1 MPAASKQPDPVF
13 AGQPAE
19 EPRSHELRKE
29 LGLRDLLPMQIL
41 LVVGVT
47 WPGTA
52 AREGPTHVIFWLLGV
67 MLFFLPVAGVVQ
79 YCTRIWPF
87 EGGVYQWTKNVLGPF
102 CGFFSA
108 WNFGLWGL
116 LIASSLGLSTA
127 TSLSYA
133 LGPSA
138 AWMAE
143 SGTFIGS
150 LNFAL
155 FAFILL
161 VNIPGLGLGR
171 WVAHFGTAVTL
182 LVTALLIAL
191 LFFHPTATPAH
202 PHIAPQPP
210 FSLAFP
216 AITLVSL
223 NLFSKLAF
231 NGLTGLE
238 QVAVFA
244 GETRNAER
252 AILRSAWIAAPLIAL
267 IYILMTGSMLTYT
280 AAGKIDLVGPIPQV
294 LAAGFGSRAATLN
307 GVDFGAVLGRGAILA
322 LALATIAQYA
332 VIIAET
338 SRLPLVAAWDHLLPG
353 WFTKLHPRF
362 RTPTR
367 SLTVIATLAVIVGL
381 LASAGAGAQEAFQ
394 VIATAANLCYA
405 VNYLLMF
412 AVPVAAGARF
422 GARPGILLCAGCIAG
437 AVVTLL
443 SMIFSLLPVVD
454 VGDAKVFGL
463 KVGLTALA
471 LNLVGV
477 ALYWRAARKSR

>member
-1 MPAASKQPDPVF
+1 MSSTSERSELAPLRQS
-13 AGQPAE
+13 AE
-19 EPRSHELRKE
+19 DLRSRQLRKE
-29 LGLRDLLPMQIL
+29 LGLRDLIPMQIL
-41 LVVGVT
+41 LVVGLT

-52 AREGPTHVIFWLLGV
+52 AREGSTHVAFWLLGV
-67 MLFFLPVAGVVQ
+67 VLFFLPVAGVVQ
-79 YCTRIWPF
+79 YCTRIWPL
-87 EGGVYQWTKNVLGPF
+87 EGGVYQWTKNALGPF

-108 WNFGLWGL
+108 WNFGLWGV

-133 LGPSA
+133 LGPTA

-143 SGTFIGS
+143 SGTFIGAM
-150 LNFAL
+150 NVAL

-202 PHIAPQPP
+202 PHISPQPA

-216 AITLVSL
+216 AVTLVSL
-223 NLFSKLAF
+223 NLFSKLTF

-244 GETRNAER
+244 GETRHAER
-252 AILRSAWIAAPLIAL
+252 TILRSAWIAAPLIAL

-280 AAGKIDLVGPIPQV
+280 SAGKIDLVGPIPQV
-294 LAAGFGSRAATLN
+294 LAAGFGSGGAARA
-307 GVDFGAVLGRGAILA
+307 GVDFGALLGRGAILA
-322 LALATIAQYA
+322 LALATIAQFA
-332 VIIAET
+332 VIVAEM

-353 WFTKLHPRF
+353 WFTTLHPRF

-367 SLTVIATLAVIVGL
+367 SLIVISTLAVLVGL

-394 VIATAANLCYA
+394 VIVTAANLCYA

-412 AVPVAAGARF
+412 AVPLAAGARF
-422 GARPGILLCAGCIAG
+422 GTRPGILLCAGCLAG
-437 AVVTLL
+437 AAVTLL
-443 SMIFSLLPVVD
+443 SMIFSLFPIVE

-463 KVGLTALA
+463 KVGLTAVA

-477 ALYWRAARKSR
+477 ALYWRAKLKAQ